1 MTEVSTVYLWQNGL
15 TMVFDEDGQQIPE
28 LQDKVSPELVR
39 RIQRASTPRTKWV
52 GFGEDGPAVW
62 PR

>member
-1 MTEVSTVYLWQNGL
+1 MNVSSVYLWANGNVM
-15 TMVFDEDGQQIPE
+15 TFGDDGQQIPE
-28 LQDKVSPELVR
+28 LQGRVSGELVR
-39 RIQRASTPRTKWV
+39 AIQRRSTSSTQWT